1 MISFRQMLFL
11 PAVLLGMFF
20 AVPCAVL
27 FEAFSGGLVMDAA
40 GIQATVLSAVGVA
53 VVYGILTCF
62 VFRVKESTFALS
74 PKQLRIIWI
83 GAFLLGAIGT
93 PWIVSIL

>member
-11 PAVLLGMFF
+11 PAVLLGMLF
-20 AVPCAVL
+20 AIPCAVL
-27 FEAFSGGLVMDAA
+27 FEAVFGGLELDAA
-40 GIQATVLSAVGVA
+40 AIQATVLSAVGVA
-53 VVYGILTCF
+53 AVYGILTCF
-62 VFRVKESTFALS
+62 VFKVTESTFALS

-93 PWIVSIL
+93 PWLVSVL